1 MKIVI
6 QGAGE
11 IGSHLAKMLS
21 QEANDI
27 TIIDDNPQRLR
38 SITDIAD
45 VIAVEGS
52 TSSLKV
58 MREADVQNA
67 DLFIS
72 VVPFVAQDVNIVSAL
87 LAKNLGAKKVTAR
100 IDDNDFLTPEN
111 KLLFKQMG
119 IELMFYPEKLAADE
133 IFELLKHS
141 SSTES
146 MDFARGKLQ
155 VEVFK
160 LEEDSPLLDMKIAE
174 FAAITTKDE
183 LQFRVIAISRGG
195 QTIMPKFDTK
205 LMYHDLVFIIATREG
220 MKFLMKF
227 LGKNNVETDKVMILG
242 GSKIAELA
250 ADQLSKKVSLVKI
263 LEKDKDRAMA
273 LSEKLPDNVILVV
286 GDGRNSELLADEG
299 IKEYDAFLALTGKD
313 EANVLACVVAKK
325 FGVEKTIAEVEK
337 AISGKRQ
344 VIEKLLMAEEM
355 GVDSVINKKLITAGR
370 LFKFTLSG
378 KARLVK
384 YMSGTDAEVLEY
396 TVAPG
401 SAITKGALKDLA
413 FPKDAVIG
421 GIIRGSESQIAIGTT
436 TIEAYDRVVVFAR
449 PHAVKDVDRFFK

>member
-1 MKIVI
+1 
-6 QGAGE
+6 
-11 IGSHLAKMLS
+11 
-21 QEANDI
+21 
-27 TIIDDNPQRLR
+27 
-38 SITDIAD
+38 
-45 VIAVEGS
+45 
-52 TSSLKV
+52 
-58 MREADVQNA
+58 MREAEVQNA

-72 VVPFVAQDVNIVSAL
+72 VVPFVPQDINIVSAL

-100 IDDNDFLTPEN
+100 IDDNDFLTAEN

-146 MDFARGKLQ
+146 MDFARGRLQ
-155 VEVFK
+155 IEVFK

-205 LMYHDLVFIIATREG
+205 FMYHDLVYIIATREG
-220 MKFLMKF
+220 MQFLMKF
-227 LGKNNVETDKVMILG
+227 LGKSTVETDKVMILG

-250 ADQLSKKVSLVKI
+250 AEQLSRKISLIKI

-273 LSEKLPDNVILVV
+273 LSEKLPDNVIVVV
-286 GDGRNSELLADEG
+286 GDGRNSELLMEEG
-299 IKEYDAFLALTGKD
+299 IKDFDAFLALTGKD
-313 EANVLACVVAKK
+313 EANVLACVSAKK
-325 FGVEKTIAEVEK
+325 YGIERTIAEVEN
-337 AISGKRQ
+337 
-344 VIEKLLMAEEM
+344 IEYIHLAEEM

-396 TVAPG
+396 TVPPG
-401 SAITKGALKDLA
+401 SAITKGALKDLT

-421 GIIRGSESQIAIGTT
+421 GIIRGSESRIAVGST
-436 TIEAYDRVVVFAR
+436 TIEAYDRVVVFAL
-449 PHAVKDVDRFFK
+449 PTSVKDVDKFFK

>member
-1 MKIVI
+1 MRIVI

-11 IGSHLAKMLS
+11 IGSHLAKMLR

-27 TIIDDNPQRLR
+27 TIIDDNPQRLSHIA
-38 SITDIAD
+38 SISD
-45 VIAVEGS
+45 VVTIEGHP
-52 TSSLKV
+52 SSLKT
-58 MREADVQNA
+58 MREADVSNA

-72 VVPFVAQDVNIVSAL
+72 VVPFVPQDVNIVSAL

-100 IDDNDFLTPEN
+100 IDDEDFLSPEN

-119 IELMFYPEKLAADE
+119 IELMFCPEKLAADE

-141 SSTES
+141 STTES

-195 QTIMPKFDTK
+195 RTIMPKFDTK
-205 LMYHDLVFIIATREG
+205 LMYHDLIYIIATRDG
-220 MKFLMKF
+220 INFLMKF
-227 LGKNNVETDKVMILG
+227 LGKSTVETDNVMILG
-242 GSKIAELA
+242 GSKIAELTA
-250 ADQLSKKVSLVKI
+250 EQLSRKISHVKI
-263 LEKDKDRAMA
+263 LEKDKDRAMY
-273 LSEKLPDNVILVV
+273 LSEKLPDNVIVVV
-286 GDGRNSELLADEG
+286 GDGRASELLIDEG

-313 EANVLACVVAKK
+313 EANVLACVSAKK
-325 FGVEKTIAEVEK
+325 FGVEKTIAEVEN
-337 AISGKRQ
+337 
-344 VIEKLLMAEEM
+344 IEYIHLAEEM

-396 TVAPG
+396 TVPPG
-401 SAITKGALKDLA
+401 CAITKGALKDLA
-413 FPKDAVIG
+413 FPKDSVIG
-421 GIIRGSESQIAIGTT
+421 GVIRGSESKIAVGTT
-436 TIEAYDRVVVFAR
+436 RIEAYDRVVVFAL
-449 PHAVKDVDRFFK
+449 PQAVKEVDKFFK

>member
-1 MKIVI
+1 MRIVI

-11 IGSHLAKMLS
+11 IGSHLAKMLR

-27 TIIDDNPQRLR
+27 TIIDDNPQRLSHIA
-38 SITDIAD
+38 SISD
-45 VIAVEGS
+45 VVTIEGHP
-52 TSSLKV
+52 SSLKT
-58 MREADVQNA
+58 MREADVSNA

-72 VVPFVAQDVNIVSAL
+72 VVPFVPQDVNLVSAL

-100 IDDNDFLTPEN
+100 IDDEDFLSPEN

-119 IELMFYPEKLAADE
+119 IELMFCPEKLAADE

-141 SSTES
+141 STTES

-195 QTIMPKFDTK
+195 RTIMPKFDTK
-205 LMYHDLVFIIATREG
+205 LMYHDLIYIIATREG
-220 MKFLMKF
+220 INFLMKF
-227 LGKNNVETDKVMILG
+227 LGKSTVETDNVMILG
-242 GSKIAELA
+242 GSKIAELTA
-250 ADQLSKKVSLVKI
+250 EQLSRKISHVKI
-263 LEKDKDRAMA
+263 LEKDKERAMY
-273 LSEKLPDNVILVV
+273 LSEKLPDNVIVVV
-286 GDGRNSELLADEG
+286 GDGRASELLIDEG

-313 EANVLACVVAKK
+313 EANVLACVSAKK
-325 FGVEKTIAEVEK
+325 FGVEKTIAEVEN
-337 AISGKRQ
+337 
-344 VIEKLLMAEEM
+344 IEYIHLAEEM

-396 TVAPG
+396 TVPPG
-401 SAITKGALKDLA
+401 CAITKGALKDLA
-413 FPKDAVIG
+413 FPKDSVIG
-421 GIIRGSESQIAIGTT
+421 GVIRGSESKIAVGTT
-436 TIEAYDRVVVFAR
+436 RIEAYDRVVVFAL
-449 PHAVKDVDRFFK
+449 PQAVKEVDKFFK

>member
-21 QEANDI
+21 KEANDI
-27 TIIDDNPQRLR
+27 TIIDDNPQRLHN
-38 SITDIAD
+38 ITSIAD
-45 VIAVEGS
+45 VIAIEGQP
-52 TSSLKV
+52 SSLRIL
-58 MREADVQNA
+58 REAQVQDA

-72 VVPFVAQDVNIVSAL
+72 VVPFVPQDVNIVSAL

-100 IDDNDFLTPEN
+100 IDDPDFLSPEN

-119 IELMFYPEKLAADE
+119 IELMFCPEKLAADE
-133 IFELLKHS
+133 IFELLKHAS
-141 SSTES
+141 SSDS

-174 FAAITTKDE
+174 FAAIASKDE
-183 LQFRVIAISRGG
+183 LQFRVIAISRNGK
-195 QTIMPKFDTK
+195 TIMPKFDTK
-205 LMYHDLVFIIATREG
+205 LLYHDLIFIIATREG

-227 LGKNNVETDKVMILG
+227 LGKSNVETDKVLILG

-250 ADQLSKKVSLVKI
+250 AEQLSRKISLVKI
-263 LEKDKDRAMA
+263 LEKDKERAMY
-273 LSEKLPDNVILVV
+273 LSEKLPDNVIVVV
-286 GDGRNSELLADEG
+286 GDGRNSELLVEEG
-299 IKEYDAFLALTGKD
+299 IKDFDAFLALTGKD
-313 EANVLACVVAKK
+313 EANVLACVSAKK
-325 FGVEKTIAEVEK
+325 FGIERTIAEVEN
-337 AISGKRQ
+337 
-344 VIEKLLMAEEM
+344 IEYIHLAEEM

-384 YMSGTDAEVLEY
+384 YMSGTDAEVLEF
-396 TVAPG
+396 TVPSG
-401 SAITKGALKDLA
+401 SAITKGQLKDLT
-413 FPKDAVIG
+413 FPKDSVIG
-421 GIIRGSESQIAIGTT
+421 GVIRGSESLIAVGSTK
-436 TIEAYDRVVVFAR
+436 IEPYDRVVVFAL
-449 PHAVKDVDRFFK
+449 PHAVKDVDKFFK

>member
-11 IGSHLAKMLS
+11 VGSHLAKMLS
-21 QEANDI
+21 REDNDI
-27 TIIDDNPQRLR
+27 TVIDDSAQRLH
-38 SITDIAD
+38 SITEIAD
-45 VIAVEGS
+45 VIAVEG
-52 TSSLKV
+52 TPSSLKV
-58 MREADVQNA
+58 MREAEVKHA

-72 VVPFVAQDVNIVSAL
+72 VVPFVPQDVNIVSAL
-87 LAKNLGAKKVTAR
+87 LAKNLGAAKVTAR

-119 IELMFYPEKLAADE
+119 IELMFYPERLASDE

-141 SSTES
+141 SSSES
-146 MDFARGKLQ
+146 MDFARGRLQ

-220 MKFLMKF
+220 MQFLMKF
-227 LGKNNVETDKVMILG
+227 LGKNTVETDKVMILG
-242 GSKIAELA
+242 GSKIAELV
-250 ADQLSKKVSLVKI
+250 ADRLSKKISQVKI
-263 LEKDKDRAMA
+263 LEKDKERAMV
-273 LSEKLPDNVILVV
+273 LSENLDDNVIVVV
-286 GDGRNSELLADEG
+286 GDGRNSELLVDEG
-299 IKEYDAFLALTGKD
+299 IKDFDAFLALTGKD

-325 FGVEKTIAEVEK
+325 FGVERTIAEVEN
-337 AISGKRQ
+337 
-344 VIEKLLMAEEM
+344 IEYIHLAEEM

-370 LFKFTLSG
+370 LFKLTLSG

-401 SAITKGALKDLA
+401 SAITKGALKDLS
-413 FPKDAVIG
+413 FPKDSVIG
-421 GIIRGSESQIAIGTT
+421 GLIRGSESKIAIGSTK
-436 TIEAYDRVVVFAR
+436 IEAYDRVVVFAL
-449 PHAVKDVDRFFK
+449 PHAVKEVDKFFK

>member
-11 IGSHLAKMLS
+11 VGSHLAKMLS
-21 QEANDI
+21 REDNDI
-27 TIIDDNPQRLR
+27 TVIDDSAQRLH
-38 SITDIAD
+38 SITEIAD
-45 VIAVEGS
+45 VIAVEGPP
-52 TSSLKV
+52 SSLKV
-58 MREADVQNA
+58 MREAEVQHA

-72 VVPFVAQDVNIVSAL
+72 VVPFVPQDVNIVSAL
-87 LAKNLGAKKVTAR
+87 LAKNLGAAKVTAR

-119 IELMFYPEKLAADE
+119 IELMFYPERLASDE

-141 SSTES
+141 SSSES
-146 MDFARGKLQ
+146 MDFARGRLQ

-220 MKFLMKF
+220 MQFLMKF
-227 LGKNNVETDKVMILG
+227 LGKNTVETDKVMILG
-242 GSKIAELA
+242 GSKIAELV
-250 ADQLSKKVSLVKI
+250 ADRLSKKISQVKI
-263 LEKDKDRAMA
+263 LEKDKERAMA
-273 LSEKLPDNVILVV
+273 LSEKLDDNVIVVV
-286 GDGRNSELLADEG
+286 GDGRNSELLVDEG
-299 IKEYDAFLALTGKD
+299 IKDFDAFLALTGKD

-325 FGVEKTIAEVEK
+325 FGVERTIAEVEN
-337 AISGKRQ
+337 
-344 VIEKLLMAEEM
+344 IEYIHLAEEM

-370 LFKFTLSG
+370 LFKLTLSG

-401 SAITKGALKDLA
+401 SAITKGTLKDLS
-413 FPKDAVIG
+413 FPKDSVIG
-421 GIIRGSESQIAIGTT
+421 GLIRGSESKIAIGSTK
-436 TIEAYDRVVVFAR
+436 IEAYDRVVVFAL
-449 PHAVKDVDRFFK
+449 PHAVKEVDKFFK

>member
-1 MKIVI
+1 MRIVI

-11 IGSHLAKMLS
+11 IGSHLAKMLR

-27 TIIDDNPQRLR
+27 TIIDDNPQRLSHIA
-38 SITDIAD
+38 SISD
-45 VIAVEGS
+45 VVTIEGHP
-52 TSSLKV
+52 SSLKT
-58 MREADVQNA
+58 MREADVSNA

-72 VVPFVAQDVNIVSAL
+72 VVPFVPQDVNLVSAL

-100 IDDNDFLTPEN
+100 IDDEDFLSPEN

-119 IELMFYPEKLAADE
+119 IELMFCPEKLAADE

-141 SSTES
+141 STTES

-183 LQFRVIAISRGG
+183 LQFRVIAICRGG
-195 QTIMPKFDTK
+195 RTIMPKFDTK
-205 LMYHDLVFIIATREG
+205 LMYHDLIYIIATREG
-220 MKFLMKF
+220 INFLMKF
-227 LGKNNVETDKVMILG
+227 LGKSTVETDNVMILG
-242 GSKIAELA
+242 GSKIAELTA
-250 ADQLSKKVSLVKI
+250 EQLSRKISHVKI
-263 LEKDKDRAMA
+263 LEKDKERAMY
-273 LSEKLPDNVILVV
+273 LSEKLPDNVIVVV
-286 GDGRNSELLADEG
+286 GDGRASELLIDEG

-313 EANVLACVVAKK
+313 EANVLACVSAKK
-325 FGVEKTIAEVEK
+325 FGVEKTIAEVEN
-337 AISGKRQ
+337 
-344 VIEKLLMAEEM
+344 IEYIHLAEEM

-396 TVAPG
+396 TVPPG
-401 SAITKGALKDLA
+401 CAITKGALKDLA
-413 FPKDAVIG
+413 FPKDSVIG
-421 GIIRGSESQIAIGTT
+421 GVIRGSESKIAVGTT
-436 TIEAYDRVVVFAR
+436 RIEAYDRVVVFAL
-449 PHAVKDVDRFFK
+449 PQAVKEVDKFFK

>member
-21 QEANDI
+21 KEANDI
-27 TIIDDNPQRLR
+27 TVIDDDPQRLR
-38 SITDIAD
+38 NITDIAD
-45 VIAVEGS
+45 VVTVEGPP
-52 TSSLKV
+52 SSLNV
-58 MREADVQNA
+58 MREAEVQNA

-72 VVPFVAQDVNIVSAL
+72 VVPFVPQDINIVSAL

-100 IDDNDFLTPEN
+100 IDDNDFLTAEN
-111 KLLFKQMG
+111 KLIFKQMG
-119 IELMFYPEKLAADE
+119 IELMFYPERLAADE
-133 IFELLKHS
+133 IFDFLKHS
-141 SSTES
+141 SSES
-146 MDFARGKLQ
+146 MDFARGRLQ

-174 FAAITTKDE
+174 FAAITTRDE

-205 LMYHDLVFIIATREG
+205 LLYHDLVFIIATREG
-220 MKFLMKF
+220 MQFLMKF
-227 LGKNNVETDKVMILG
+227 LGKNTVETDKVMILG

-250 ADQLSKKVSLVKI
+250 AAQLSKKISLVKI
-263 LEKDKDRAMA
+263 LEKNKERAMT
-273 LSEKLPDNVILVV
+273 LSEKLDDNVIVV
-286 GDGRNSELLADEG
+286 LGDGRNSELLVEEG
-299 IKEYDAFLALTGKD
+299 IKDYDAFLALTGKD

-325 FGVEKTIAEVEK
+325 FGVERTIAEVEN
-337 AISGKRQ
+337 
-344 VIEKLLMAEEM
+344 IEYIHLAEEM

-384 YMSGTDAEVLEY
+384 YMSGTNAEILEY

-401 SAITKGALKDLA
+401 SAITKGALKDLS
-413 FPKDAVIG
+413 FPKDSVIG
-421 GIIRGSESQIAIGTT
+421 GYIRGNESAIAVGTT
-436 TIEAYDRVVVFAR
+436 RIEAYDRVVVFAL
-449 PHAVKDVDRFFK
+449 PHAVKEVDAFFK

>member
-27 TIIDDNPQRLR
+27 TVIDDSPQRLAHLT
-38 SITDIAD
+38 SIAD
-45 VIAVEGS
+45 VVAVEGPP
-52 TSSLKV
+52 SSLKV
-58 MREADVQNA
+58 MREAEVQNA

-72 VVPFVAQDVNIVSAL
+72 VVPFVQQDINIVSAL

-100 IDDNDFLTPEN
+100 VDDNDFLIAEN

-133 IFELLKHS
+133 IFDLLKHS
-141 SSTES
+141 ASTES

-220 MKFLMKF
+220 MQFLTKY
-227 LGKNNVETDKVMILG
+227 LGKNNVEIDKVMILG
-242 GSKIAELA
+242 GSRIAELA
-250 ADQLSKKVSLVKI
+250 AAQLSKKISLVKI
-263 LEKDKDRAMA
+263 LEKDKERATV
-273 LSEKLPDNVILVV
+273 LSENLDDNVIVVV

-299 IKEYDAFLALTGKD
+299 IRDYDAFLALTGKD

-325 FGVEKTIAEVEK
+325 FGVERTIAEVEN
-337 AISGKRQ
+337 
-344 VIEKLLMAEEM
+344 IEYIHLAEEM

-401 SAITKGALKDLA
+401 SAITKGALKDLS

-421 GIIRGSESQIAIGTT
+421 GIIRGSESAIAIGSTR
-436 TIEAYDRVVVFAR
+436 IEAYDRVVVFAL
-449 PHAVKDVDRFFK
+449 PHAVKEVDKFFK

>member
-11 IGSHLAKMLS
+11 VGSHLAKMLS
-21 QEANDI
+21 REDNDI
-27 TIIDDNPQRLR
+27 TVIDDSAQRLH
-38 SITDIAD
+38 SITEIAD
-45 VIAVEGS
+45 VIAVEGPP
-52 TSSLKV
+52 SSLKV
-58 MREADVQNA
+58 MREAEVQHA

-72 VVPFVAQDVNIVSAL
+72 VVPFVPQDVNIVSAL
-87 LAKNLGAKKVTAR
+87 LAKNLGAAKVTAR

-119 IELMFYPEKLAADE
+119 IELMFYPERLASDE

-141 SSTES
+141 SSSES
-146 MDFARGKLQ
+146 MDFARGRLQ

-220 MKFLMKF
+220 MQFLMKF
-227 LGKNNVETDKVMILG
+227 LGKNTVETDKVMILG
-242 GSKIAELA
+242 GSKIAELV
-250 ADQLSKKVSLVKI
+250 ADRLSKKISQVKI
-263 LEKDKDRAMA
+263 LEKDKERAMV
-273 LSEKLPDNVILVV
+273 LSEKLDDNVIVVV
-286 GDGRNSELLADEG
+286 GDGRNSELLVDEG
-299 IKEYDAFLALTGKD
+299 IKDFDAFLALTGKD

-325 FGVEKTIAEVEK
+325 FGVERTIAEVEN
-337 AISGKRQ
+337 
-344 VIEKLLMAEEM
+344 IEYIHLAEEM

-370 LFKFTLSG
+370 LFKLTLSG

-401 SAITKGALKDLA
+401 SAITKGALKDIS
-413 FPKDAVIG
+413 FPKDSVIG
-421 GIIRGSESQIAIGTT
+421 GLIRGSESKIAIGSTK
-436 TIEAYDRVVVFAR
+436 IEAYDRVVVFAL
-449 PHAVKDVDRFFK
+449 PHAVKEVDKFFK

>member
-11 IGSHLAKMLS
+11 IGSHLAKMLRK
-21 QEANDI
+21 EANDI
-27 TIIDDNPQRLR
+27 TVIDDDPQRLR
-38 SITDIAD
+38 HITDIAD
-45 VIAVEGS
+45 VVTVEGPP
-52 TSSLKV
+52 SSLNV
-58 MREADVQNA
+58 MREAEVQNA

-72 VVPFVAQDVNIVSAL
+72 VVPFVAQDINIVSAL

-100 IDDNDFLTPEN
+100 IDDNDFLTAEN
-111 KLLFKQMG
+111 KLIFKQMG
-119 IELMFYPEKLAADE
+119 IELMFYPERLAADE
-133 IFELLKHS
+133 IFDLLKHS
-141 SSTES
+141 SSSES
-146 MDFARGKLQ
+146 MDFARGRLQ

-174 FAAITTKDE
+174 FAAITTRDE

-205 LMYHDLVFIIATREG
+205 LLYHDLVYIIATRDG
-220 MKFLMKF
+220 MQFLMKF
-227 LGKNNVETDKVMILG
+227 LGKNTVETDKVMILG

-250 ADQLSKKVSLVKI
+250 AAQLSKKISLVKI
-263 LEKDKDRAMA
+263 LEKNKERAMA
-273 LSEKLPDNVILVV
+273 LSEKLDDNVIVV
-286 GDGRNSELLADEG
+286 LGDGRNSELLVEEG
-299 IKEYDAFLALTGKD
+299 IKDYDAFLALTGKD

-325 FGVEKTIAEVEK
+325 FGVEKTIAEVEN
-337 AISGKRQ
+337 
-344 VIEKLLMAEEM
+344 IEYIHLAEEM

-384 YMSGTDAEVLEY
+384 YMSGTNAEILEY

-401 SAITKGALKDLA
+401 SAITKGTLKDLP
-413 FPKDAVIG
+413 FPKDSVIG
-421 GIIRGSESQIAIGTT
+421 GFIRGNESAIAVGTT
-436 TIEAYDRVVVFAR
+436 RIEAYDRVVVFAL
-449 PHAVKDVDRFFK
+449 PHAVKEVDAFFK

>member
-21 QEANDI
+21 KEANDI
-27 TIIDDNPQRLR
+27 TIIDDNPQRLHN
-38 SITDIAD
+38 ITAIAD
-45 VIAVEGS
+45 VIAIEGQP
-52 TSSLKV
+52 SSLRIL
-58 MREADVQNA
+58 REAQVQDA

-72 VVPFVAQDVNIVSAL
+72 VVPFVPQDVNIVSAL

-100 IDDNDFLTPEN
+100 IDDPDFLSPEN

-119 IELMFYPEKLAADE
+119 IELMFCPEKLAADE

-141 SSTES
+141 SSSDS

-174 FAAITTKDE
+174 FAAIASKDE
-183 LQFRVIAISRGG
+183 LQFRVIAISRNGK
-195 QTIMPKFDTK
+195 TIMPKFDTK
-205 LMYHDLVFIIATREG
+205 LLYHDLVFIIATREG

-227 LGKNNVETDKVMILG
+227 LGKSNVETDKVLILG

-250 ADQLSKKVSLVKI
+250 AEQLSRKISMVKI
-263 LEKDKDRAMA
+263 LEKDRERAMY
-273 LSEKLPDNVILVV
+273 LSEKLPDNVIVVV
-286 GDGRNSELLADEG
+286 GDGRNSELLVEEG
-299 IKEYDAFLALTGKD
+299 IKDFDAFLALTGKD
-313 EANVLACVVAKK
+313 EANVLACVSAKK
-325 FGVEKTIAEVEK
+325 FGIERTIAEVEN
-337 AISGKRQ
+337 
-344 VIEKLLMAEEM
+344 IEYIHLAEEM
-355 GVDSVINKKLITAGR
+355 GVDSVITKKLITAGR

-384 YMSGTDAEVLEY
+384 YMSGTDAEVLEF
-396 TVAPG
+396 TVPAG
-401 SAITKGALKDLA
+401 SAITKGQLKDLT
-413 FPKDAVIG
+413 FPKDSVIG
-421 GIIRGSESQIAIGTT
+421 GVIRGSESLIAVGSTK
-436 TIEAYDRVVVFAR
+436 IEPYDRVVVFAL
-449 PHAVKDVDRFFK
+449 PHAVKEVDKFFK

>member
-11 IGSHLAKMLS
+11 VGSHLAKLLS
-21 QEANDI
+21 KEANDI
-27 TIIDDNPQRLR
+27 TVIDERPERLAK
-38 SITDIAD
+38 ITAMAD
-45 VIAVEGS
+45 VVSVLGS
-52 TSSLKV
+52 PSSIRIL
-58 MREADVQNA
+58 REAEVQTA

-72 VVPFVAQDVNIVSAL
+72 VVPDVPQDVNIVSAL
-87 LAKNLGAKKVTAR
+87 LAKSLGAKKVTAR
-100 IDDNDFLTPEN
+100 IDDNEFLTPEN

-119 IELMFYPEKLAADE
+119 IELLFYPEKLAADE
-133 IFELLKHS
+133 IFDLLKHS
-141 SSTES
+141 SSSDS

-160 LEEDSPLLDMKIAE
+160 LEEDSPLLDMKVAE

-195 QTIMPKFDTK
+195 RTIMPKYDTK
-205 LMYHDLVFIIATREG
+205 FLYHDLVYIIATREG
-220 MKFLMKF
+220 MQFLMKF
-227 LGKNNVETDKVMILG
+227 LGKDTVEIDKVMILG
-242 GSKIAELA
+242 GSQIAELA
-250 ADQLSKKVSLVKI
+250 AAQLSKKISLVKI
-263 LEKDKDRAMA
+263 LEKDKERAMA
-273 LSEKLPDNVILVV
+273 LSEKLDDNVVVVV

-299 IKEYDAFLALTGKD
+299 LKEFDAFLALTGKD

-325 FGVEKTIAEVEK
+325 LGVSRTVAEVEN
-337 AISGKRQ
+337 
-344 VIEKLLMAEEM
+344 IEYIHLAEEM

-401 SAITKGALKDLA
+401 SAITKGALKDLS
-413 FPKDAVIG
+413 FPKDSVIG
-421 GIIRGSESQIAIGTT
+421 GIIRGSESRIAIGTT
-436 TIEAYDRVVVFAR
+436 MIEAYDRVVVFAL
-449 PHAVKDVDRFFK
+449 PNAVKEVDKFFK

>member
-21 QEANDI
+21 KEANDI
-27 TIIDDNPQRLR
+27 TIIDDNPQRLQN
-38 SITDIAD
+38 ITAIAD
-45 VIAVEGS
+45 VIAIEGHP
-52 TSSLKV
+52 SSLKV
-58 MREADVQNA
+58 MREAEVQDA

-72 VVPFVAQDVNIVSAL
+72 VVPFVPQDVNIVSAL

-100 IDDNDFLTPEN
+100 IDDHDFLSPEN

-119 IELMFYPEKLAADE
+119 IELMFCPEKLAADE

-141 SSTES
+141 SSSDS

-174 FAAITTKDE
+174 FAAITSKDE

-195 QTIMPKFDTK
+195 KTIMPKFDTK
-205 LMYHDLVFIIATREG
+205 LLYHDLVFIIATREG
-220 MKFLMKF
+220 MRFLMKF
-227 LGKNNVETDKVMILG
+227 LGKGNVETDKVMILG

-250 ADQLSKKVSLVKI
+250 ADQLSRKISHVKI
-263 LEKDKDRAMA
+263 LEKDRERAMY
-273 LSEKLPDNVILVV
+273 LSEKLPDNVIVVV
-286 GDGRNSELLADEG
+286 GDGRNSELLSEEG
-299 IKEYDAFLALTGKD
+299 IKDYDAFLALTGKD
-313 EANVLACVVAKK
+313 EANVLACVSAKK
-325 FGVEKTIAEVEK
+325 YGIEKTIAEVEN
-337 AISGKRQ
+337 
-344 VIEKLLMAEEM
+344 IEYIHLAEEM

-384 YMSGTDAEVLEY
+384 YMSGTDAEVLEF
-396 TVAPG
+396 TVPPG
-401 SAITKGALKDLA
+401 SAITKGQLKDIA
-413 FPKDAVIG
+413 FPKDSVIG
-421 GIIRGSESQIAIGTT
+421 GIIRGSESMIAIGTT
-436 TIEAYDRVVVFAR
+436 KIEPYDRVVVFAL
-449 PHAVKDVDRFFK
+449 PHSVKDVDRFFK

>member
-21 QEANDI
+21 KEANDI
-27 TIIDDNPQRLR
+27 TIIDDNPQRLHN
-38 SITDIAD
+38 ITAIAD
-45 VIAVEGS
+45 VIAIEGQP
-52 TSSLKV
+52 SSLRI
-58 MREADVQNA
+58 MREAQVQDA

-72 VVPFVAQDVNIVSAL
+72 VVPFVPQDVNIVSAL

-100 IDDNDFLTPEN
+100 IDDPDFLSPEN

-119 IELMFYPEKLAADE
+119 IELMFCPEKLAADE

-141 SSTES
+141 SSSDS

-174 FAAITTKDE
+174 FAAIASKDE
-183 LQFRVIAISRGG
+183 LQFRVIAISRNGK
-195 QTIMPKFDTK
+195 TIMPKFDTK
-205 LMYHDLVFIIATREG
+205 LLYHDLIFIIATREG

-227 LGKNNVETDKVMILG
+227 LGKSNVETDKVLILG

-250 ADQLSKKVSLVKI
+250 AEQLSRKISLVKI
-263 LEKDKDRAMA
+263 LEKDKERAMY
-273 LSEKLPDNVILVV
+273 LSEKLPDNVIVVV
-286 GDGRNSELLADEG
+286 GDGRNSELLVEEG
-299 IKEYDAFLALTGKD
+299 IKDFDAFLALTGKD
-313 EANVLACVVAKK
+313 EANVLACVSAKK
-325 FGVEKTIAEVEK
+325 FGIERTIAEVEN
-337 AISGKRQ
+337 
-344 VIEKLLMAEEM
+344 IEYIHLAEEM

-384 YMSGTDAEVLEY
+384 YMSGTDAEVLEF
-396 TVAPG
+396 TVPSG
-401 SAITKGALKDLA
+401 SAITKGQLKDLT
-413 FPKDAVIG
+413 FPKDSVIG
-421 GIIRGSESQIAIGTT
+421 GVIRGSESLIAVGSTK
-436 TIEAYDRVVVFAR
+436 IEPYDRVVVFAL
-449 PHAVKDVDRFFK
+449 PHAVKDVDKFFK

>member
-1 MKIVI
+1 MRIVI

-11 IGSHLAKMLS
+11 IGSHLAKMLR

-27 TIIDDNPQRLR
+27 TIIDDNPQRLSHIA
-38 SITDIAD
+38 SISD
-45 VIAVEGS
+45 VVTIEGHP
-52 TSSLKV
+52 SSLKT
-58 MREADVQNA
+58 MREADVSNA

-72 VVPFVAQDVNIVSAL
+72 VVPFVPQDVNLVSAL

-100 IDDNDFLTPEN
+100 IDDEDFLSPEN

-119 IELMFYPEKLAADE
+119 IELMFCPEKLAADE

-141 SSTES
+141 STTES

-195 QTIMPKFDTK
+195 RTIMPKFDTK
-205 LMYHDLVFIIATREG
+205 LMYHDLIYIIATRDG
-220 MKFLMKF
+220 INFLMKF
-227 LGKNNVETDKVMILG
+227 LGKSTVETDNVMILG
-242 GSKIAELA
+242 GSKIAELTA
-250 ADQLSKKVSLVKI
+250 EQLSRKISHVKI
-263 LEKDKDRAMA
+263 LEKDKERAMY
-273 LSEKLPDNVILVV
+273 LSEKLPDNVIVVV
-286 GDGRNSELLADEG
+286 GDGRASELLIDEG

-313 EANVLACVVAKK
+313 EANVLACVSAKK
-325 FGVEKTIAEVEK
+325 FGVEKTIAEVEN
-337 AISGKRQ
+337 
-344 VIEKLLMAEEM
+344 IEYIHLAEEM

-396 TVAPG
+396 TVPPG
-401 SAITKGALKDLA
+401 CAITKGALKDLA
-413 FPKDAVIG
+413 FPKDSVIG
-421 GIIRGSESQIAIGTT
+421 GVIRGSESKIGVGTT
-436 TIEAYDRVVVFAR
+436 RIEAYDRVVVFAL
-449 PHAVKDVDRFFK
+449 PQAVKEVDKFFK

>member
-11 IGSHLAKMLS
+11 VGSHLAKMLS
-21 QEANDI
+21 REDNDI
-27 TIIDDNPQRLR
+27 TVIDDSAQRLH
-38 SITDIAD
+38 SITEIAD
-45 VIAVEGS
+45 VIAVEGPP
-52 TSSLKV
+52 SSLKV
-58 MREADVQNA
+58 MREAEVQHA

-72 VVPFVAQDVNIVSAL
+72 VVPFVPQDVNIVSAL
-87 LAKNLGAKKVTAR
+87 LAKNLGAAKVTAR

-119 IELMFYPEKLAADE
+119 IELMFYPERLASDE

-141 SSTES
+141 SSSES
-146 MDFARGKLQ
+146 MDFARGRLQ

-220 MKFLMKF
+220 MQFLMKF
-227 LGKNNVETDKVMILG
+227 LGKNTVETDKVMILG
-242 GSKIAELA
+242 GSKIAELV
-250 ADQLSKKVSLVKI
+250 ADRLSKKISQVKI
-263 LEKDKDRAMA
+263 LEKDKERAMV
-273 LSEKLPDNVILVV
+273 LSEKLDDNVIVVV
-286 GDGRNSELLADEG
+286 GDGRNSELLVDEG
-299 IKEYDAFLALTGKD
+299 IKDFDAFLALTGKD

-325 FGVEKTIAEVEK
+325 FGVERTIAEVEN
-337 AISGKRQ
+337 
-344 VIEKLLMAEEM
+344 IEYIHLAEEM

-370 LFKFTLSG
+370 LFKLTLSG

-401 SAITKGALKDLA
+401 SAITKGALKDLS
-413 FPKDAVIG
+413 FPKDSVIG
-421 GIIRGSESQIAIGTT
+421 GLIRGSESKIAIGSTK
-436 TIEAYDRVVVFAR
+436 IEAYDRVVVFAL
-449 PHAVKDVDRFFK
+449 PQAVKEVDKFFK

>member
-21 QEANDI
+21 REANDI
-27 TIIDDNPQRLR
+27 TVIDDSPERLA
-38 SITDIAD
+38 SITSIAD
-45 VIAVEGS
+45 VVAIEGPP
-52 TSSLKV
+52 SSLRV
-58 MREADVQNA
+58 MREADVQDS

-72 VVPFVAQDVNIVSAL
+72 VVPTVPQDVNIVSAL

-119 IELMFYPEKLAADE
+119 IELMFYPEKLASDE
-133 IFELLKHS
+133 IFDLLKHS
-141 SSTES
+141 TASES
-146 MDFARGKLQ
+146 IDFARGKLQ

-160 LEEDSPLLDMKIAE
+160 LEEDSPLLDMRIAE
-174 FAAITTKDE
+174 FAAVTTKAG

-205 LMYHDLVFIIATREG
+205 LMYHDLVYIIATREG
-220 MKFLMKF
+220 MQFLMRF
-227 LGKNNVETDKVMILG
+227 LGKDNIEIDKVMIFG
-242 GSKIAELA
+242 GSKIAELVA
-250 ADQLSKKVSLVKI
+250 SQLSKKISTVKI
-263 LEKDKDRAMA
+263 LEKDKERAMA
-273 LSEKLPDNVILVV
+273 LSEKLDDNVVV
-286 GDGRNSELLADEG
+286 VLGDGRNSELLADEG
-299 IKEYDAFLALTGKD
+299 IKDFDAFLALTGKD

-325 FGVEKTIAEVEK
+325 FGIERTIAEVEN
-337 AISGKRQ
+337 
-344 VIEKLLMAEEM
+344 IEYIHLAEEM

-396 TVAPG
+396 TVAPD
-401 SAITKGALKDLA
+401 SAITKGTLKELS
-413 FPKDAVIG
+413 FPKDSVIG
-421 GIIRGSESQIAIGTT
+421 GLIRGSESMIAIGS
-436 TIEAYDRVVVFAR
+436 
-449 PHAVKDVDRFFK
+449 

>member
-1 MKIVI
+1 MRIVI

-11 IGSHLAKMLS
+11 IGSHLAKMLR

-27 TIIDDNPQRLR
+27 TIIDDNPQRLSHIA
-38 SITDIAD
+38 SISD
-45 VIAVEGS
+45 VVTIEGHP
-52 TSSLKV
+52 SSLKT
-58 MREADVQNA
+58 MREADVSNA

-72 VVPFVAQDVNIVSAL
+72 VVPFVPQDVNIVSAL

-100 IDDNDFLTPEN
+100 IDDEDFLSPEN

-119 IELMFYPEKLAADE
+119 IELMFCPEKLAADE

-141 SSTES
+141 STTES

-195 QTIMPKFDTK
+195 RTIMPKFDTK
-205 LMYHDLVFIIATREG
+205 LMYHDLIYIIATREG
-220 MKFLMKF
+220 INFLMKF
-227 LGKNNVETDKVMILG
+227 LGKSTVETDNVMILG
-242 GSKIAELA
+242 GSKIAELTA
-250 ADQLSKKVSLVKI
+250 EQLSRKISHVKI
-263 LEKDKDRAMA
+263 LEKDKDRAMY
-273 LSEKLPDNVILVV
+273 LSEKLPDNVIVVV
-286 GDGRNSELLADEG
+286 GDGRASELLIDEG

-313 EANVLACVVAKK
+313 EANVLACVSAKK
-325 FGVEKTIAEVEK
+325 FGVEKTIAEVEN
-337 AISGKRQ
+337 
-344 VIEKLLMAEEM
+344 IEYIHLAEEM

-396 TVAPG
+396 TVPPG
-401 SAITKGALKDLA
+401 CAITKGALKDLA
-413 FPKDAVIG
+413 FPKDSVIG
-421 GIIRGSESQIAIGTT
+421 GVIRGSESKIAVGTT
-436 TIEAYDRVVVFAR
+436 RIEAYDRVVVFAL
-449 PHAVKDVDRFFK
+449 PQAVKEVDKFFK

>member
-11 IGSHLAKMLS
+11 VGSHLAKMLS
-21 QEANDI
+21 REDNDI
-27 TIIDDNPQRLR
+27 TVIDDSAQRLH
-38 SITDIAD
+38 SITEIAD
-45 VIAVEGS
+45 VIAVEGPP
-52 TSSLKV
+52 SSLKV
-58 MREADVQNA
+58 MMEAEVQHA

-72 VVPFVAQDVNIVSAL
+72 VVPFVPQDVNIVSAL
-87 LAKNLGAKKVTAR
+87 LAKNLGAAKVTAR

-119 IELMFYPEKLAADE
+119 IELMFYPERLASDE

-141 SSTES
+141 SSSES
-146 MDFARGKLQ
+146 MDFARGRLQ

-220 MKFLMKF
+220 MQFLMKF
-227 LGKNNVETDKVMILG
+227 LGKNTVETDKVMILG
-242 GSKIAELA
+242 GSKIAELV
-250 ADQLSKKVSLVKI
+250 ADRLSKKISQVKI
-263 LEKDKDRAMA
+263 LEKDKERAMV
-273 LSEKLPDNVILVV
+273 LSEKLDDNVIVVV
-286 GDGRNSELLADEG
+286 GDGRNSELLVDEG
-299 IKEYDAFLALTGKD
+299 IKDFDAFLALTGKD

-325 FGVEKTIAEVEK
+325 FGVERTIAEVEN
-337 AISGKRQ
+337 
-344 VIEKLLMAEEM
+344 IEYIHLAEEM

-370 LFKFTLSG
+370 LFKLTLSG

-401 SAITKGALKDLA
+401 SAITKGTLKDLS
-413 FPKDAVIG
+413 FPKDSVIG
-421 GIIRGSESQIAIGTT
+421 GLIRGSESKIAIGSTK
-436 TIEAYDRVVVFAR
+436 IEAYDRVVVFAL
-449 PHAVKDVDRFFK
+449 PHAVKEVDKFFK

>member
-1 MKIVI
+1 MRIVI

-11 IGSHLAKMLS
+11 IGSHLAKMLR

-27 TIIDDNPQRLR
+27 TIIDDNPQRLSHIA
-38 SITDIAD
+38 SISD
-45 VIAVEGS
+45 VVTIEGHP
-52 TSSLKV
+52 SSLKT
-58 MREADVQNA
+58 MREADVSNA

-72 VVPFVAQDVNIVSAL
+72 VVPFVPQDVNLVSAL

-100 IDDNDFLTPEN
+100 IDDEDFLSPEN

-119 IELMFYPEKLAADE
+119 IELMFCPEKLAADE

-141 SSTES
+141 STTES

-195 QTIMPKFDTK
+195 RTIMPKFDTK
-205 LMYHDLVFIIATREG
+205 LMYHDLIYIIATREG
-220 MKFLMKF
+220 INFLMKF
-227 LGKNNVETDKVMILG
+227 LGKSTVETDNVMILG
-242 GSKIAELA
+242 GSKIAELTA
-250 ADQLSKKVSLVKI
+250 EQLSRKISHVKI
-263 LEKDKDRAMA
+263 LEKDKDRAMY
-273 LSEKLPDNVILVV
+273 LSEKLPDNVIVVV
-286 GDGRNSELLADEG
+286 GDGRASELLIDEG

-313 EANVLACVVAKK
+313 EANVLACVSAKK
-325 FGVEKTIAEVEK
+325 FGVEKTIAEVEN
-337 AISGKRQ
+337 
-344 VIEKLLMAEEM
+344 IEYIHLAEEM

-396 TVAPG
+396 TVPPG
-401 SAITKGALKDLA
+401 CAITKGALKDLA
-413 FPKDAVIG
+413 FPKDSVIG
-421 GIIRGSESQIAIGTT
+421 GVIRGSESKIAVGTT
-436 TIEAYDRVVVFAR
+436 RIEAYDRVVVFAL
-449 PHAVKDVDRFFK
+449 PQAVKEVDKFFK

>member
-11 IGSHLAKMLS
+11 IGSHLAKMLRK
-21 QEANDI
+21 EANDI
-27 TIIDDNPQRLR
+27 TVIDDDPQRLR
-38 SITDIAD
+38 HITDIAD
-45 VIAVEGS
+45 VVTVEGPP
-52 TSSLKV
+52 SSLNV
-58 MREADVQNA
+58 MREAEVQNA

-72 VVPFVAQDVNIVSAL
+72 VVPFVAQDINIVSAL

-100 IDDNDFLTPEN
+100 IDDNDFLTAEN
-111 KLLFKQMG
+111 KLIFKQMG
-119 IELMFYPEKLAADE
+119 IELMFYPERLAADE
-133 IFELLKHS
+133 IFDLLKHS
-141 SSTES
+141 TSSES
-146 MDFARGKLQ
+146 MDFARGRLQ

-174 FAAITTKDE
+174 FAAITTRDE

-205 LMYHDLVFIIATREG
+205 LLYHDLVYIIATRDG
-220 MKFLMKF
+220 MQFLMKF
-227 LGKNNVETDKVMILG
+227 LGKNTVETDKVMILG

-250 ADQLSKKVSLVKI
+250 AAQLSKKISLVKI
-263 LEKDKDRAMA
+263 LEKNKERAMA
-273 LSEKLPDNVILVV
+273 LSEKLDDNVIVV
-286 GDGRNSELLADEG
+286 LGDGRNSELLVEEG
-299 IKEYDAFLALTGKD
+299 IKDYDAFLALTGKD

-325 FGVEKTIAEVEK
+325 FGVEKTIAEVEN
-337 AISGKRQ
+337 
-344 VIEKLLMAEEM
+344 IEYIHLAEEM

-384 YMSGTDAEVLEY
+384 YMSGTNAEILEY

-401 SAITKGALKDLA
+401 SAITKGTLKDLP
-413 FPKDAVIG
+413 FPKDSVIG
-421 GIIRGSESQIAIGTT
+421 GFIRGNESAIAVGTT
-436 TIEAYDRVVVFAR
+436 RIEAYDRVVVFAL
-449 PHAVKDVDRFFK
+449 PHAVKEVDAFFK

>member
-1 MKIVI
+1 MRIVI

-11 IGSHLAKMLS
+11 IGSHLAKMLR

-27 TIIDDNPQRLR
+27 TIIDDNPQRLSHIA
-38 SITDIAD
+38 SISD
-45 VIAVEGS
+45 VVTIEGHP
-52 TSSLKV
+52 SSLKT
-58 MREADVQNA
+58 MREADVSNA

-72 VVPFVAQDVNIVSAL
+72 VVPFVPQDVNLVSAL

-100 IDDNDFLTPEN
+100 IDDEDFLSPEN

-119 IELMFYPEKLAADE
+119 IELMFCPEKLAADE

-141 SSTES
+141 STTES

-195 QTIMPKFDTK
+195 RTIMPKFDTK
-205 LMYHDLVFIIATREG
+205 LMYHDLIYIIATRDG
-220 MKFLMKF
+220 INFLMKF
-227 LGKNNVETDKVMILG
+227 LGKSTVETDNVMILG
-242 GSKIAELA
+242 GSKIAELTA
-250 ADQLSKKVSLVKI
+250 EQLSRKISHVKI
-263 LEKDKDRAMA
+263 LEKDKERAMY
-273 LSEKLPDNVILVV
+273 LSEKLPDNVIVVV
-286 GDGRNSELLADEG
+286 GDGRASELLIDEG

-313 EANVLACVVAKK
+313 EANVLACVSAKK
-325 FGVEKTIAEVEK
+325 FGVEKTIAEVEN
-337 AISGKRQ
+337 
-344 VIEKLLMAEEM
+344 IEYIHLAEEM

-378 KARLVK
+378 QARLVK

-396 TVAPG
+396 TVPPG
-401 SAITKGALKDLA
+401 CAITKGALKDLA
-413 FPKDAVIG
+413 FPKDSVIG
-421 GIIRGSESQIAIGTT
+421 GVIRGSESKIAVGTT
-436 TIEAYDRVVVFAR
+436 RIEAYDRVVVFAL
-449 PHAVKDVDRFFK
+449 PQAVKEVDKFFK